1 MTLNKV
7 GLKSDIDTLLN
18 ALLAFDNSSG
28 QTQAD
33 AIEKFKNDLADAI
46 DVYVKTATVNVTSVS
61 GVTVGV
67 GVSGPGTGTLS

>member
-1 MTLNKV
+1 MALNKV
-7 GLKSDIDTLLN
+7 GLKSDINTLLN

-46 DVYVKTATVNVTSVS
+46 DIYVKTATVNVTSVS
-61 GVTVGV
+61 GVTTGV